1 MAENSSSNALANER
15 TELAED
21 RTDWAE
27 DRTIMANERHPVHAH
42 RNFHLL
48 GRSAQ
53 WLCGSGKTEFAP
65 CQSGQAQQFADHFRS
80 DGHGRNHPDCRAL
93 DDGLHRLIRADVQP
107 IRFSLVGRMNAI
119 QQTQENNVRFIIRT
133 IAAGAI
139 SIAAKIIIK
148 KMQEKN
154 QPEPTV
160 QPAE

>member
-1 MAENSSSNALANER
+1 MISPA
-15 TELAED
+15 
-21 RTDWAE
+21 
-27 DRTIMANERHPVHAH
+27 
-42 RNFHLL
+42 
-48 GRSAQ
+48 
-53 WLCGSGKTEFAP
+53 
-65 CQSGQAQQFADHFRS
+65 
-80 DGHGRNHPDCRAL
+80 
-93 DDGLHRLIRADVQP
+93 VQP

>member
-1 MAENSSSNALANER
+1 M
-15 TELAED
+15 
-21 RTDWAE
+21 
-27 DRTIMANERHPVHAH
+27 
-42 RNFHLL
+42 
-48 GRSAQ
+48 
-53 WLCGSGKTEFAP
+53 
-65 CQSGQAQQFADHFRS
+65 
-80 DGHGRNHPDCRAL
+80 
-93 DDGLHRLIRADVQP
+93 QP
-107 IRFSLVGRMNAI
+107 IRFSLVGNMNAI

>member
-1 MAENSSSNALANER
+1 M
-15 TELAED
+15 
-21 RTDWAE
+21 
-27 DRTIMANERHPVHAH
+27 
-42 RNFHLL
+42 
-48 GRSAQ
+48 
-53 WLCGSGKTEFAP
+53 
-65 CQSGQAQQFADHFRS
+65 
-80 DGHGRNHPDCRAL
+80 
-93 DDGLHRLIRADVQP
+93 QP
-107 IRFSLVGRMNAI
+107 IRFSLVGNRNAI

>member
-1 MAENSSSNALANER
+1 
-15 TELAED
+15 
-21 RTDWAE
+21 
-27 DRTIMANERHPVHAH
+27 
-42 RNFHLL
+42 
-48 GRSAQ
+48 
-53 WLCGSGKTEFAP
+53 
-65 CQSGQAQQFADHFRS
+65 
-80 DGHGRNHPDCRAL
+80 
-93 DDGLHRLIRADVQP
+93 VQP